1 MNSASRLSSRIDE
14 DCISRLSVEAPAQNQ
29 VTMKN
34 SQSALNVWLRFCDR
48 FKIAESSVPLFAVTD
63 GVATTKQIGRE
74 NTRRVLSRSEAMEAM
89 LRSEASKAIADFQEN
104 RSSIDGLIY
113 MMLRIENGEVI
124 PLYIGKA
131 GTVGKTPGQ
140 LSANMSNIERDK
152 SKFCRWGDNYAYHV
166 GDLSA
171 IVLAHPEKRHTI
183 KYRRW
188 AEALFTNYPTEAPVL
203 KGDIRF
209 WCIAWSNKKIG
220 IWEDFGPVGLKF
232 LEYLLIGVAGALFPQ
247 HLLNTEGN

>member
-1 MNSASRLSSRIDE
+1 MNSNIVAKSARPRN
-14 DCISRLSVEAPAQNQ
+14 A
-29 VTMKN
+29 VTN
-34 SQSALNVWLRFCDR
+34 TAALNVWLKFCDR
-48 FKIAESSVPLFAVTD
+48 FKIAESSVSLFETGS
-63 GVATTKQIGRE
+63 GVVSTKQIGLKSPRS
-74 NTRRVLSRSEAMEAM
+74 VLCRSAAMESM
-89 LRSEASKAIADFQEN
+89 LLAEASKAIADLHEGRGN
-104 RSSIDGLIY
+104 IDGVIY

-140 LSANMSNIERDK
+140 LSANMANIERDK

-171 IVLAHPEKRHTI
+171 IVLGHPENRHTI

-232 LEYLLIGVAGALFPQ
+232 LEYLLIGGAGALFPQ